1 LTLLQPARKFRAV
14 SAAEAAGTLGE
25 VFSRF
30 AGGSPMDERDT
41 RDPLRDLDER
51 LDKARRGRNRPA
63 PGTPSDSGVSD
74 ARVALSFGLR
84 IGLELVVAVA
94 VGVAI
99 GWAFDRWL
107 GTRPWAMLL
116 FLFLGIGAGMLNVY
130 RAVSGMGMAM
140 GYKNSARPPAGAPK
154 QADWDDED

>member
-1 LTLLQPARKFRAV
+1 
-14 SAAEAAGTLGE
+14 
-25 VFSRF
+25 
-30 AGGSPMDERDT
+30 MNDRDT
-41 RDPLRDLDER
+41 PDPLRDLGQR
-51 LDKARRGRNRPA
+51 LDKARCARHRPA
-63 PGTPSDSGVSD
+63 SGASSDSGVSD
-74 ARVALSFGLR
+74 ARTALSFGLR

-107 GTRPWAMLL
+107 GTRPWALL
-116 FLFLGIGAGMLNVY
+116 VFLFLGIGAGMLNVY
-130 RAVSGMGMAM
+130 RAVAGMGMGM